1 MPDIYGL
8 SKTNGVVFGLMQS
21 AGNRTVLARRLIAA
35 SPHSRVSQ
43 PEVERENAAQ

>member
-1 MPDIYGL
+1 MPDIFGL

-21 AGNRTVLARRLIAA
+21 ASNRSVLARLIAA